1 MNVRQARK
9 ALEHRIDDCIKCIK
23 WKRFVR
29 LHLASNLLTE
39 IATVIEYGSR
49 DRMERQVMVTLKSAL
64 LSKNVP
70 ELREAGR
77 AWSEIQS
84 GKTVGLMT
92 WAHVGTDGE
101 PGPEHLVSAHEIVD
115 NGVDMTSEALK

>member
-1 MNVRQARK
+1 MNVKQARK
-9 ALEHRIDDCIKCIK
+9 SLQHRIDDCLNCLK

-49 DRMERQVMVTLKSAL
+49 DHVERYVMVALKSAL
-64 LSKNVP
+64 LAKNSGQ
-70 ELREAGR
+70 LRDAGA

-84 GKTVGLMT
+84 KEKVGAQAL
-92 WAHVGTDGE
+92 GE
-101 PGPEHLVSAHEIVD
+101 ITAREIIDDFVD
-115 NGVDMTSEALK
+115 SHA

>member
-1 MNVRQARK
+1 VNVKQARK
-9 ALEHRIDDCIKCIK
+9 SLQHRIDDCLNCLK

-49 DRMERQVMVTLKSAL
+49 DHVERQVMVALKSAVL
-64 LSKNVP
+64 AKDSAK
-70 ELREAGR
+70 LREAGA

-84 GKTVGLMT
+84 QESLT
-92 WAHVGTDGE
+92 
-101 PGPEHLVSAHEIVD
+101 
-115 NGVDMTSEALK
+115 